1 MESFNEELK
10 KIVDKGTQAQVKA
23 KDYSMIFNI
32 VFHLLEDKNMLVF
45 IEAMKSVELLS
56 ILQQLKAA
64 KVKQFIPILASK
76 YGETKTAVIAA
87 TDKVFQAI
95 FKNSLT
101 PSAFCDTTI
110 NQ

>member
-56 ILQQLKAA
+56 IL
-64 KVKQFIPILASK
+64 
-76 YGETKTAVIAA
+76 
-87 TDKVFQAI
+87 
-95 FKNSLT
+95 
-101 PSAFCDTTI
+101 
-110 NQ
+110 